1 MAEGY
6 EKILTR
12 SVGVE
17 GARTLGVFEERGGY
31 QSLRKAL
38 GMPPDA
44 VIEEVKKAGLRGRG
58 GAGFPAG
65 VKWGFMPKEPV
76 KPSYLVVNAD
86 ESEPGTF
93 KDRLLMEEDPH
104 LCLEG
109 FLIAAFAIRASVIFV
124 YIRGEFTGPIRVME
138 AALAEAKAKG
148 YIGRNI
154 CGSGWDCD
162 VILHRGAGAYICG
175 EETALMESLE
185 GKRGYPR
192 LKPPFPAQSGV
203 YGCPTTINNVET
215 LANVPC
221 IIERGA
227 DWYLTIGREKNTG
240 PKLYCLSGHLK
251 RPGVYE
257 APMGTPLMTL
267 IDEMGGGLWRD
278 GRKLKAVVPGG
289 ASAAVLTPDECV
301 DLPMDFDSLA
311 AKKSMLGSAGVMV
324 MDDTVCMVRALERLL
339 RFFAHESCGQC
350 TPCRVGCNWIH
361 RTVKRIEA
369 GGGQEGDCETVLDVC
384 GNMVGKTICVFS
396 DAAAGPAIS
405 FITKF
410 RHEFDDHIR
419 QGRCTLP
426 EA

>member
-1 MAEGY
+1 MSES
-6 EKILTR
+6 ILTR
-12 SVGVE
+12 NVGVE
-17 GARTLGVFEERGGY
+17 GSTRLEVYEQRGGY
-31 QSLRKAL
+31 QALRKAL
-38 GMPPDA
+38 TMDRDA
-44 VIEEVKKAGLRGRG
+44 VLEEVKKSALRGRG
-58 GAGFPAG
+58 GAGFPTG
-65 VKWGFMPKEPV
+65 VKWGFMPKQPA

-109 FLIAAFAIRASVIFV
+109 FLISAWAIRAETIFV
-124 YIRGEFTGPIRVME
+124 YIRGEFTKSYRVLERAIGE
-138 AALAEAKAKG
+138 ARSRGFVGRGILGSALNCE
-148 YIGRNI
+148 I
-154 CGSGWDCD
+154 
-162 VILHRGAGAYICG
+162 ILHRGAGAYICG

-192 LKPPFPAQSGV
+192 LKPPFPAVSGV

-227 DWYLTIGREKNTG
+227 DWYLTVGREKNTG

-257 APMGTPLMTL
+257 ASLGVPLMTL
-267 IDEMGGGLWRD
+267 IEEMGGGLWRGD
-278 GRKLKAVVPGG
+278 RRLKAVVPGG
-289 ASAAVLTPDECV
+289 ASAAVLTPEECA

-324 MDDTVCMVRALERLL
+324 MDDSVCMVRALERLL

-350 TPCRVGCNWIH
+350 TPCRVGCSWIH
-361 RTVKRIEA
+361 RIVKRIEA
-369 GGGQEGDCETVLDVC
+369 GGGMEGDCETILDVC
-384 GNMVGKTICVFS
+384 NNMVGKTICVFS
-396 DAAAGPAIS
+396 DAAAGPAVS
-405 FITKF
+405 FVTKF
-410 RHEFDDHIR
+410 RAEFDDHIR
-419 QGRCTLP
+419 QHRCTVP
-426 EA
+426 ES